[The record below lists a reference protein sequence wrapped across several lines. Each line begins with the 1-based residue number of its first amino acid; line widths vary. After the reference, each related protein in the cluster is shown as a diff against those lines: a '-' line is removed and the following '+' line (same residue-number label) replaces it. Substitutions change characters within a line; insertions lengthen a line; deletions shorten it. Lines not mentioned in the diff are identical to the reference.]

1 MSSQKRAVVRHTE
14 IAHRDRSESLTDLDA
29 RCASGARCQDVQ
41 ASPMAVLALE
51 DLRASVVVAHA
62 CLGAGRNALTND
74 RANTRAVAASVTA
87 TAAALRVYERA
98 VDDLA
103 DGDPAIITNAGLIS
117 RLLYT
122 PRSALGEMTKVTGKP
137 GAHEA
142 EAILSWKAVKGATA
156 YAVEVCFTSDS
167 LDGPSWTALANSNR
181 RTRVIKAPAPGA
193 QILARVAPV
202 RGDGTQSAWSA
213 PILVTAR

>member
-14 IAHRDRSESLTDLDA
+14 IAHKARAESLLKLDA
-29 RCASGARCQDVQ
+29 MCAAGAQCPEVQ

-51 DLRASVVVAHA
+51 SLQASLAVAHA
-62 CLGAGRNALTND
+62 SFTAKQDQVTQD
-74 RANTRAVAASVTA
+74 RAAAQ
-87 TAAALRVYERA
+87 ALRVDFAAMDGAFRLYERA
-98 VDDLA
+98 VDSIA
-103 DGDPAIITNAGLIS
+103 KGDAAIIAEAGLLS

-137 GAHEA
+137 GTRLTEA
-142 EAILSWKAVKGATA
+142 LLSWPAVKGATA
-156 YAVEVCFTSDS
+156 YAVEVCFAPDN
-167 LDGPSWTALANSNR
+167 LDGPTWTALANSNR
-181 RTRVIKAPAPGA
+181 RTRLIKAPAPGA

-202 RGDGTQSAWSA
+202 RGDGTQSDWSA